1 MTTAPM
7 TTTLALPDYSTEH
20 MCSIE
25 AWWGLRE
32 YLITA
37 ERALS
42 ADFEFEGMR
51 IGLGDAIE
59 LRAKSRAEVWIGWL
73 HAGSPTRLYSLHVT
87 FDYDLLF
94 LRYEVSGD
102 PIERDC
108 MAYGEG
114 YDRPFGFRTRD
125 GRTMTP
131 EELGRSMMACLT
143 SCASVVWP
151 IFLEDEKKT
160 FFS

>member
-1 MTTAPM
+1 M
-7 TTTLALPDYSTEH
+7 TTTYALPDYSTEH

-32 YLITA
+32 YLVTA
-37 ERALS
+37 HRALS
-42 ADFEFEGMR
+42 ADFEFEGMK

-59 LRAKSRAEVWIGWL
+59 LRAESRAELWIGWL
-73 HAGSPTRLYSLHVT
+73 HAGSPTRLYSLRVT

-114 YDRPFGFRTRD
+114 YDREFGFRTRD

-143 SCASVVWP
+143 SCAPVVWP